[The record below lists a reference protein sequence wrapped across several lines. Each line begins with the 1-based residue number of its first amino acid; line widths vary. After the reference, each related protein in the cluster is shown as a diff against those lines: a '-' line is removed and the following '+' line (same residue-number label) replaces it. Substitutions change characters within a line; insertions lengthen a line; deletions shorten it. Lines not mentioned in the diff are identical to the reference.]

1 MFKTQATL
9 DSFFSN
15 SSSKDKKY
23 QIKRYFYL
31 IWENKFKPNVQAY
44 WTDKKPEKINFME
57 QINCDYI
64 KKGYYFYVCGYF
76 SDYDDKSYYLSK
88 EKVYKN
94 VSYLKSH
101 LQKCIRK
108 QNDALA
114 IPTAYHLFK
123 LGLNDLLRRLPIIM
137 LEDTSLHES
146 FTTLIW
152 LMIANSN
159 GKFKMKQYIY
169 EWLLGVAFILCK
181 INEKD
186 EINKLDSKNTTNNID
201 ILDRYSSLNETEC
214 SILYSM
220 HMRVAYGGLEGD
232 LHMFRNYIST
242 WEQRFTSK
250 SKMVNTIDIK
260 PISIYVREMTIE
272 EWDVSAI
279 DHHCNGK
286 FIDFIAK
293 KYDEIDCEELK
304 NIIWHHSSSC
314 NTREPESKYNKKIWN
329 EIKAHVIKTQKYLLD
344 SSY

>member
-1 MFKTQATL
+1 MFKVQSSL
-9 DSFFSN
+9 DNFFSN

-23 QIKRYFYL
+23 HIKRYFYL
-31 IWENKFKPNVQAY
+31 LWEDKFKPKCQAY

-57 QINCDYI
+57 QVNCDYI
-64 KKGYYFYVCGYF
+64 KKGYYFYICGYF
-76 SDYDDKSYYLSK
+76 SDYDDKSYYLTK

-94 VSYLKSH
+94 VHYLKSH

-114 IPTAYHLFK
+114 IPTSYHLFK
-123 LGLNDLLRRLPIIM
+123 LSLNDLLRRLPVIM
-137 LEDTSLHES
+137 IEDTTLHES

-169 EWLLGVAFILCK
+169 EWILGVVYVLCK
-181 INEKD
+181 IDEKD
-186 EINKLDSKNTTNNID
+186 KIISYESKNTKNNID
-201 ILDRYSSLNETEC
+201 ILDGYSLYDEKEC

-220 HMRVAYGGLEGD
+220 HMRIAYGGLEVD
-232 LHMFRNYIST
+232 LGMFREYISV
-242 WEQRFTSK
+242 WEERFSNKSK
-250 SKMVNTIDIK
+250 SVNNMDIK
-260 PISIYVREMTIE
+260 PISIYVREMILAD
-272 EWDVSAI
+272 WDISAI

-286 FIDFIAK
+286 FIDYIAK
-293 KYDEIDCEELK
+293 KYDEIDREELK

-314 NTREPESKYNKKIWN
+314 NNREPESNYNKKQWS
-329 EIKAHVIKTQKYLLD
+329 EIKAHVLKTQKYLLD